1 MFNYTE
7 EELKKY
13 LVANGTE
20 RSCYY
25 FPQEPNAIYKL
36 SLHSK
41 AKQTKREIK
50 YFQYLQ
56 KKNIPFT
63 HLPRLLEV
71 IETKKYTG
79 FKQEI
84 ILGENGLPAR
94 HLWQLLSDEKSD
106 KEKLRLYLYDLF
118 KYLYKYNIQFCDL
131 NPDNMVLDEKAGKIF
146 LIDGLGCTD
155 FFPYSVY
162 FKSLGRK
169 KIIRKCAY
177 FMHFHPLLANLF
189 NNNKNPLP

>member
-13 LVANGTE
+13 LIAKGTE

-25 FPQEPNAIYKL
+25 FPQEPNVIYKL
-36 SLHSK
+36 SLRSK
-41 AKQTKREIK
+41 AKQTKREIR

-56 KKNIPFT
+56 KQNIPFT
-63 HLPRLLEV
+63 HIPRFLGV
-71 IETKKYTG
+71 IETDKYIG

-84 ILGENGLPAR
+84 ILDKNGHPAK
-94 HLWQLLSDEKSD
+94 HLWQFVPAEKKD
-106 KEKLRLYLYDLF
+106 RKELRLYLYDLF
-118 KYLYKYNIQFCDL
+118 RYLYKYNIQPCDL
-131 NPDNMVLDEKAGKIF
+131 NPDNMVLDKTAGKFF

-155 FFPYSVY
+155 FIPFPVY

-169 KIIRKCAY
+169 KIIKKFTY
-177 FMHFHPLLANLF
+177 FMQMHPYIKQIF
-189 NNNKNPLP
+189 DE